1 MTNLDH
7 LKNVPIFADLS
18 SSDLEKISNKMI
30 LRNYNKGQVILLEE
44 SKGETFFVIKTG
56 EVKVTKLSDDGR
68 EVILAI
74 LGESE
79 FFGEMSLLDGE
90 GRSANIVANEDS
102 TALTLSRNDFLS
114 CLESYPK
121 IAISLLEELAV
132 RLRKSDKHIESLSL
146 SDSEHRIGI
155 TIARLAEEIGTIK
168 KGVVSIKK
176 LPFQQ
181 DIANMAGTSRE
192 TVSRT
197 IKLFED
203 KKILTRNGRAL
214 TIFDFNSFKK
224 VFFLN
229 LLRMSKKFVDQIRSN
244 NQIAISKAIT
254 SIESGDIFNKS
265 FLDEI
270 YKYSTSSLRIGITGP
285 PGAGKSTL
293 TDKLIDKFLQSNKSV
308 GVIAVDPTSPFTG
321 GALLG
326 DRVRMNNYLW
336 NDDVFIRSLGAR
348 GELGGLS
355 KKTQEIGDIL
365 AASGKDIIIYETVGV
380 GQGEHDIIKQVD
392 IVIVVLVPES
402 GDEIQLMKAGI
413 IEIGDIFVINKSDRQ
428 GSNKLA
434 QSLKN
439 ILHSTFSKKKLE
451 PEVFLTSADRGDG
464 IDSLYKGIDDVN
476 DVFVNNGTLTDKRNN
491 RLKNRV
497 FQIVKDQL
505 LGEFWTSK
513 KINRLNKSIKNINNT
528 NDSPSKIAKMMID
541 EKK

>member
-7 LKNVPIFADLS
+7 LKNVPIFSDLS

-168 KGVVSIKK
+168 KGAVSIKK

-224 VFFLN
+224 
-229 LLRMSKKFVDQIRSN
+229 
-244 NQIAISKAIT
+244 
-254 SIESGDIFNKS
+254 S
-265 FLDEI
+265 F
-270 YKYSTSSLRIGITGP
+270 S
-285 PGAGKSTL
+285 
-293 TDKLIDKFLQSNKSV
+293 
-308 GVIAVDPTSPFTG
+308 
-321 GALLG
+321 
-326 DRVRMNNYLW
+326 
-336 NDDVFIRSLGAR
+336 
-348 GELGGLS
+348 
-355 KKTQEIGDIL
+355 
-365 AASGKDIIIYETVGV
+365 
-380 GQGEHDIIKQVD
+380 
-392 IVIVVLVPES
+392 
-402 GDEIQLMKAGI
+402 
-413 IEIGDIFVINKSDRQ
+413 
-428 GSNKLA
+428 
-434 QSLKN
+434 
-439 ILHSTFSKKKLE
+439 
-451 PEVFLTSADRGDG
+451 
-464 IDSLYKGIDDVN
+464 
-476 DVFVNNGTLTDKRNN
+476 
-491 RLKNRV
+491 
-497 FQIVKDQL
+497 
-505 LGEFWTSK
+505 
-513 KINRLNKSIKNINNT
+513 
-528 NDSPSKIAKMMID
+528 
-541 EKK
+541 

>member
-1 MTNLDH
+1 MILTH

-90 GRSANIVANEDS
+90 GRSAHIVANEDS

-224 VFFLN
+224 
-229 LLRMSKKFVDQIRSN
+229 
-244 NQIAISKAIT
+244 
-254 SIESGDIFNKS
+254 S
-265 FLDEI
+265 F
-270 YKYSTSSLRIGITGP
+270 S
-285 PGAGKSTL
+285 
-293 TDKLIDKFLQSNKSV
+293 
-308 GVIAVDPTSPFTG
+308 
-321 GALLG
+321 
-326 DRVRMNNYLW
+326 
-336 NDDVFIRSLGAR
+336 
-348 GELGGLS
+348 
-355 KKTQEIGDIL
+355 
-365 AASGKDIIIYETVGV
+365 
-380 GQGEHDIIKQVD
+380 
-392 IVIVVLVPES
+392 
-402 GDEIQLMKAGI
+402 
-413 IEIGDIFVINKSDRQ
+413 
-428 GSNKLA
+428 
-434 QSLKN
+434 
-439 ILHSTFSKKKLE
+439 
-451 PEVFLTSADRGDG
+451 
-464 IDSLYKGIDDVN
+464 
-476 DVFVNNGTLTDKRNN
+476 
-491 RLKNRV
+491 
-497 FQIVKDQL
+497 
-505 LGEFWTSK
+505 
-513 KINRLNKSIKNINNT
+513 
-528 NDSPSKIAKMMID
+528 
-541 EKK
+541 